1 MKVFACA
8 LPLLAGL
15 PSVMSA
21 QVSLSLPKIQR
32 PSVRATLGPIALIAT
47 VSGHGV
53 TVRAGAG
60 SARRTTTPGSPRVGH
75 ALPRRTGETATASA
89 ARVLATG
96 NSYVGE
102 RYLYGGE
109 TPGVGFDCS
118 GFVQY
123 VFGRHRIELPRTSRQ
138 QAGAGRALPRGVASL
153 QPGDLML
160 FSSKGRGVDH
170 VAIYAGNNR
179 ILHSSA
185 GAGGVVYDD
194 LSTPRGKWFL
204 ARQVSS
210 RRVL

>member
-1 MKVFACA
+1 MKLFACT

-32 PSVRATLGPIALIAT
+32 PAVRATLGPVSLVAT
-47 VSGHGV
+47 LGGHGV
-53 TVRAGAG
+53 SIRAGTT
-60 SARRTTTPGSPRVGH
+60 SARRAPVAR
-75 ALPRRTGETATASA
+75 APRRTEAASASA
-89 ARVLATG
+89 ARVLSTAE
-96 NSYVGE
+96 SYLGKKYV
-102 RYLYGGE
+102 YGGE
-109 TPGVGFDCS
+109 TPAGGFDCS

-123 VFGRHRIELPRTSRQ
+123 VFGRHGVALPRTSRQ
-138 QAGAGRALPRGVASL
+138 QAAAGRALPRKVASL
-153 QPGDLML
+153 KPGDLML
-160 FSSKGRGVDH
+160 FSSKGGRVDH

-194 LSTPRGKWFL
+194 LSTPRGKWYL
-204 ARQVSS
+204 ARHVTS

>member
-1 MKVFACA
+1 MKLLACT
-8 LPLLAGL
+8 LPLLAGI

-21 QVSLSLPKIQR
+21 QVSLVLPKIQR
-32 PSVRATLGPIALIAT
+32 PEVRATLGPIALVAT

-53 TVRAGAG
+53 TVRTG
-60 SARRTTTPGSPRVGH
+60 TKI
-75 ALPRRTGETATASA
+75 PRRAPIARAPRSTSRASASA
-89 ARVLATG
+89 ARVLATAQHYLG
-96 NSYVGE
+96 QKYV
-102 RYLYGGE
+102 YGGAA
-109 TPGVGFDCS
+109 PGVGFDCS

-123 VFGRHRIELPRTSRQ
+123 VFSRHGVDLPRTSRQ
-138 QAGAGRALPRGVASL
+138 QAKAGRAVTTNLSGL

-194 LSTPRGKWFL
+194 LSTPRGKWYV
-204 ARQVSS
+204 ARLVAS

>member
-1 MKVFACA
+1 MKLLACT

-15 PSVMSA
+15 PSMLSA

-32 PSVRATLGPIALIAT
+32 PAVRASLGPLSLVAT

-53 TVRAGAG
+53 TLHAGPRISRRSTA
-60 SARRTTTPGSPRVGH
+60 ARV
-75 ALPRRTGETATASA
+75 PRRVASASA
-89 ARVLATG
+89 ARVLATA
-96 NSYVGE
+96 E
-102 RYLYGGE
+102 RYLGKRYVYGGE

-123 VFGRHRIELPRTSRQ
+123 VFGRHAVDLPRTSRQ
-138 QAGAGRALPRGVASL
+138 QTGAGRVLPRGVASL
-153 QPGDLML
+153 RPGDLML
-160 FSSKGRGVDH
+160 FSSKGGRVDH
-170 VAIYAGNNR
+170 VAIYAGENR

-194 LSTPRGKWFL
+194 LSTPRGKWYL
-204 ARQVSS
+204 TRHVAS

>member
-1 MKVFACA
+1 MKLIACT

-15 PSVMSA
+15 PSVLSA
-21 QVSLSLPKIQR
+21 QVSLSLPKVQR
-32 PSVRATLGPIALIAT
+32 PAVRATLGPIALVAT

-53 TVRAGAG
+53 TVRAGSSATRRPAG
-60 SARRTTTPGSPRVGH
+60 RTPRSGPAR
-75 ALPRRTGETATASA
+75 LPRRGETTSASA

-96 NSYVGE
+96 HSYVGE
-102 RYLYGGE
+102 RYRYGGE
-109 TPGVGFDCS
+109 TPGAGFDCS

-123 VFGRHRIELPRTSRQ
+123 VFGRHRIDLPRTSRQ
-138 QAGAGRALPRGVASL
+138 QAGAGRALPKPVSSL

-160 FSSKGRGVDH
+160 FSSTGGAGVR

-194 LSTPRGKWFL
+194 LSTSRGKWYL
-204 ARQVSS
+204 ARHVAS